1 MTSGLNASEKRK
13 ARHPARTIRSP
24 QPANPQR
31 LCKPS
36 RRFDPG
42 TLRSLTK
49 PFAPGPPRSLRPS
62 RRQNVWLARRGVD
75 SLLRQLRVLR
85 RDKTPDSMLL
95 TRGVGTLAGERGE

>member
-13 ARHPARTIRSP
+13 AAHPARTIRSP

-42 TLRSLTK
+42 ALRSLTK

-62 RRQNVWLARRGVD
+62 RRQNVRLARRGVD
-75 SLLRQLRVLR
+75 SLLRQLQVAR
-85 RDKTPDSMLL
+85 RDKTPESMLL
-95 TRGVGTLAGERGE
+95 SPALSLMLARGE